1 MKIIILLCI
10 LLTFCSSQ
18 GNFYQTLQAEAA
30 KSNGGIP
37 GNFGQYVNSISGK
50 VASVSN
56 SINRNTL
63 DSILALGVPQDIVNF
78 FKACSA
84 ANTLGTNTYN
94 NYAITGMTGVYIKG
108 VGGIYFEGNDAKFSY
123 IEGRAQGNI
132 VQQVED
138 KTRRKCKRKWF
149 KRKCW
154 DEHYT
159 ENRGLY
165 QGEVDVIGQALAGH
179 ALRDVQGRIQ
189 GIIDISASF
198 IISPQMTILE

>member
-37 GNFGQYVNSISGK
+37 GNFGQYVNSISVK

-63 DSILALGVPQDIVNF
+63 DSILNF

-84 ANTLGTNTYN
+84 ANTPGTNTYN

-123 IEGRAQGNI
+123 IEGRA
-132 VQQVED
+132 
-138 KTRRKCKRKWF
+138 
-149 KRKCW
+149 
-154 DEHYT
+154 
-159 ENRGLY
+159 
-165 QGEVDVIGQALAGH
+165 
-179 ALRDVQGRIQ
+179 LRDVQGRIQ

-198 IISPQMTILE
+198 IISPQMNILEYILLICCFYY

>member
-1 MKIIILLCI
+1 MA
-10 LLTFCSSQ
+10 SQ
-18 GNFYQTLQAEAA
+18 
-30 KSNGGIP
+30 
-37 GNFGQYVNSISGK
+37 GNFGQYVNSISVK

-84 ANTLGTNTYN
+84 ANTPGTNTYN

-123 IEGRAQGNI
+123 IEGRA
-132 VQQVED
+132 
-138 KTRRKCKRKWF
+138 
-149 KRKCW
+149 
-154 DEHYT
+154 
-159 ENRGLY
+159 
-165 QGEVDVIGQALAGH
+165 
-179 ALRDVQGRIQ
+179 LRDVQGRIQ

>member
-37 GNFGQYVNSISGK
+37 GNFGQYVNSISVK

-84 ANTLGTNTYN
+84 AN
-94 NYAITGMTGVYIKG
+94 
-108 VGGIYFEGNDAKFSY
+108 GNDAKFSY

-149 KRKCW
+149 KKKCW

>member
-37 GNFGQYVNSISGK
+37 GNFGQYVNSISVK

-84 ANTLGTNTYN
+84 ANTPGTNTYN

-123 IEGRAQGNI
+123 IEGRA
-132 VQQVED
+132 
-138 KTRRKCKRKWF
+138 
-149 KRKCW
+149 
-154 DEHYT
+154 
-159 ENRGLY
+159 
-165 QGEVDVIGQALAGH
+165 
-179 ALRDVQGRIQ
+179 LRDVQGRIQ
-189 GIIDISASF
+189 AIIDISASF
-198 IISPQMTILE
+198 IISPQMTILEYILLICCFYY

>member
-1 MKIIILLCI
+1 MEIIILLCI

-37 GNFGQYVNSISGK
+37 GNFGQYVNSISVK

-84 ANTLGTNTYN
+84 ANT
-94 NYAITGMTGVYIKG
+94 
-108 VGGIYFEGNDAKFSY
+108 
-123 IEGRAQGNI
+123 QG
-132 VQQVED
+132 Q
-138 KTRRKCKRKWF
+138 TRTTTTQSQ
-149 KRKCW
+149 
-154 DEHYT
+154 E
-159 ENRGLY
+159 
-165 QGEVDVIGQALAGH
+165 
-179 ALRDVQGRIQ
+179 
-189 GIIDISASF
+189 
-198 IISPQMTILE
+198 